1 VGGRLFCQEVR
12 LSRFERVRGRLRRAY
27 QSEQQ
32 SVHAAQE
39 TPSDAP
45 ESPGIAS
52 PAVPGPAAPA
62 KATVVGAEP
71 PVDLHSSTSSRDDAD
86 VPHGLRIAAA
96 WCWRLIVIGVVAW
109 ALLRIVGTVRIV
121 IIPLAI
127 ALLLSALLAPAVG
140 WLLRARLPRSMA
152 TAVVLV
158 GGLAAVIGTLTL
170 VVNEFIQGVPEL
182 SEKSSQGVRQ
192 IQNWL
197 KTGPLHL
204 SDTQLDRYIDEAQG
218 WINDNTSKFTSGALS
233 TAATLAEVLTG
244 TLLVLFATFFFLRD
258 GNRIWRF
265 LVRLLP
271 VAARWK
277 VDDAGRAAWQTL
289 VAYVRATVLV
299 AFIDAVGIGI
309 FLVIFDVPFAF
320 PLAALVFLGA
330 FIPIVGAFVSGL
342 IAVLVALVAKG
353 PVTALI
359 LLGVVILVQQIEGH
373 VLQPL
378 VMGTAVK
385 VHPLAVVLA
394 VAGGSMIAGI
404 AGAFFAVPVVAT
416 LNVMI
421 KYVASGQ
428 WRTDGRA
435 PRPPVTDSGPPPKS
449 PRRLRTRSTKDTATP

>member
-1 VGGRLFCQEVR
+1 MR
-12 LSRFERVRGRLRRAY
+12 LSRFEQVRGRLRRAY
-27 QSEQQ
+27 QSSRE
-32 SVHAAQE
+32 SVRSDRQKPNDVPE
-39 TPSDAP
+39 TA
-45 ESPGIAS
+45 GVAS
-52 PAVPGPAAPA
+52 PAVPGPVAPPA
-62 KATVVGAEP
+62 ATVVGAEP
-71 PVDLHSSTSSRDDAD
+71 PTDLHSSTSSRDDAD

-109 ALLRIVGTVRIV
+109 ALLRVVGTIKIV

-140 WLLRARLPRSMA
+140 WLLRARLPRSLA

-182 SEKSSQGVRQ
+182 SAKSSEGVRQ
-192 IQNWL
+192 IQNWF

-204 SDTQLDRYIDEAQG
+204 SDSQFDRYIAEAQS

-244 TLLVLFATFFFLRD
+244 ALLVLFATFFFLRD

-277 VDDAGRAAWQTL
+277 VDDAGRASWQTL

-309 FLVIFDVPFAF
+309 FLVIFDIPFAF

-330 FIPIVGAFVSGL
+330 FIPIVGATLSGGV
-342 IAVLVALVAKG
+342 AVLVALVDSG

-359 LLGVVILVQQIEGH
+359 ILGVVIGVQQVEGH

-378 VMGTAVK
+378 IMGRAVAI
-385 VHPLAVVLA
+385 HPLAVIIGIAAGVVLA
-394 VAGGSMIAGI
+394 GITGALVSVPLIAVLNT
-404 AGAFFAVPVVAT
+404 AVRRLAARTVPDTPPDAVVVA
-416 LNVMI
+416 
-421 KYVASGQ
+421 AQ
-428 WRTDGRA
+428 A
-435 PRPPVTDSGPPPKS
+435 P
-449 PRRLRTRSTKDTATP
+449 